1 MYLQRAMLFHSIE
14 VNSHITPFKQEVY
27 FHHIVAA
34 YDIKSEPKKYF
45 PYGYIIAVPNRLRFR
60 LLIWEI

>member
-1 MYLQRAMLFHSIE
+1 MYSQRAILFHSIE
-14 VNSHITPFKQEVY
+14 INFHITAFKKAY